1 MSNLP
6 YCKNPVS
13 LQLWLLMLVLS
24 TPALAQNEFDFTPV
38 DYKLIAKNIADPDS
52 RYYYPPLM
60 QRYHDNDT
68 TLTASDY
75 RHLYLGYTFQPA
87 YKPYGKAPQT
97 EAINELIAKED
108 KTPADFEKL
117 RQLSMEVLQDYPFD
131 IKAIYNMGV
140 TEDELGN
147 KAAAAKWFFKFEKIL
162 TTILDTG
169 DGLSKPTA
177 WHVITVADEY
187 VLLSIVGLPFGGE
200 QQLIDHYDYLKLADN
215 EYGIEG
221 VYFDISRMLASLD
234 KDYK

>member
-1 MSNLP
+1 
-6 YCKNPVS
+6 
-13 LQLWLLMLVLS
+13 
-24 TPALAQNEFDFTPV
+24 
-38 DYKLIAKNIADPDS
+38 
-52 RYYYPPLM
+52 YYYPPLM
-60 QRYHDNDT
+60 QRYRNNDT

-75 RHLYLGYTFQPA
+75 RHLYLGYTFQPT
-87 YKPYGKAPQT
+87 YKPYGKASQT
-97 EAINELIAKED
+97 EDINELIAKEN
-108 KTPADFEKL
+108 KTAADFEKL

-221 VYFDISRMLASLD
+221 VYFDISRMLASLEED
-234 KDYK
+234 TK